1 MFSEHRFST
10 QHVVEEKKA
19 TPVPQFEVPNSTH
32 VYEDEKMD
40 IDLVVDELEP
50 NQDLPTTNIKE
61 SCNISSDN
69 SDVPLLQNNLHSH
82 LQELMVDLQAFLH
95 AVLDEALQN
104 LYGDLKHHANNIRLS
119 WTPINYI
126 VETSKRWSMISSH
139 PITPRI
145 RDIFS
150 KIIASVKKY
159 RSARE
164 DFTVADVVS
173 TFSLCED
180 LANLFAKKYTKS
192 TDIFLT
198 NLQNHR
204 EEWEADYKSSLSML
218 SVDSNSVENDLSIQ
232 PVDLALQNIKNCLRT
247 DYEDW
252 KERVESGNASD
263 VDSLTLFYENIA
275 NFVVTLK
282 RILGTENPKT
292 FTITSEIVIRLH
304 KAVTCFSDAQ
314 GNKFGFDCT
323 VENVLELLQDN
334 SYRKNLEQSLD
345 SFIKLE
351 KQVDGLL
358 DIIDDL

>member
-1 MFSEHRFST
+1 
-10 QHVVEEKKA
+10 
-19 TPVPQFEVPNSTH
+19 
-32 VYEDEKMD
+32 MD

-198 NLQNHR
+198 NLQHHDPVSVSFRGAAPDGYTISQVAFKESVNHR

-247 DYEDW
+247 D
-252 KERVESGNASD
+252 
-263 VDSLTLFYENIA
+263 
-275 NFVVTLK
+275 
-282 RILGTENPKT
+282 
-292 FTITSEIVIRLH
+292 
-304 KAVTCFSDAQ
+304 
-314 GNKFGFDCT
+314 
-323 VENVLELLQDN
+323 
-334 SYRKNLEQSLD
+334 
-345 SFIKLE
+345 
-351 KQVDGLL
+351 
-358 DIIDDL
+358 